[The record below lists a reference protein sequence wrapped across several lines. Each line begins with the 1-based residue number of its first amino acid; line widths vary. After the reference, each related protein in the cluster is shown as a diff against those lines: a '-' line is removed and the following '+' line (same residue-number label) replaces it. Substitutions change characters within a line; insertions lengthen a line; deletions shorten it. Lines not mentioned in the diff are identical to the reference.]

1 VTIFHLY
8 SEVRVWLIWQEMSC
22 YVK

>member
-8 SEVRVWLIWQEMSC
+8 SEVRVWLIWQETSC